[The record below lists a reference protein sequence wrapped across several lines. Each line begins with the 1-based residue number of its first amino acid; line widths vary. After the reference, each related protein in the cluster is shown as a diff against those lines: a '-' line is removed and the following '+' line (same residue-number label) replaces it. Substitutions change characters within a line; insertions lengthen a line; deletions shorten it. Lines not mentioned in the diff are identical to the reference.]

1 MRWRRTGSGPAPVLF
16 RRSVLN
22 YDKSRLVLSRS
33 SRPSTRTPLTMS
45 VETDFVG
52 NAAADSAGEVI
63 EDAPRPASS
72 EGCPT
77 PLGWAEVLESVRGES
92 TAWSIDVEGSLL
104 HGRTLGRGRP
114 LYFLNGITGDCE
126 LFCLLAW
133 LLREDFRCVLFDYR
147 THAARG
153 PADSTPFSARRLADD
168 LLAVADAQHDQ
179 AFSLF
184 AAPFGSL
191 IALSAMADHPTRI
204 ERAVLLGGFAQR
216 RLSRFERFL
225 CGVGRF
231 LPGTA
236 AQVPLRGTLQTASHQ
251 RAFPPFDATRWGFF
265 AQNTGQS
272 PIRDLAQRASM
283 MDQTD
288 LRGSLST
295 IQQPVLLIRA
305 EHEGAIS
312 AAGQEELERALPRAT
327 VEHMP
332 LAGQLAYLTHP
343 HRVAKA
349 VRSFLIDAAAEERPA
364 CEAVGLD
371 NSCCADHKDESL

>member
-1 MRWRRTGSGPAPVLF
+1 
-16 RRSVLN
+16 
-22 YDKSRLVLSRS
+22 
-33 SRPSTRTPLTMS
+33 MS

-72 EGCPT
+72 EGCPS
-77 PLGWAEVLESVRGES
+77 PLGWAEVLESVRAES
-92 TAWSIDVEGSLL
+92 TAWSIDVEGAVL

-114 LYFLNGITGDCE
+114 LYFLNGISGNWE

-133 LLREDFRCVLFDYR
+133 LLRDDFRCVLFDYR
-147 THAARG
+147 THEASGA
-153 PADSTPFSARRLADD
+153 ADSARLSTKRLADD
-168 LLAVADAQHDQ
+168 FLAVADGQHDQ

-191 IALSAMADHPTRI
+191 IALSAMAEHPTRI

-225 CGVGRF
+225 CGAGRF

-251 RAFPPFDATRWGFF
+251 RAFPPFDASRWGFF
-265 AQNTGQS
+265 AQNTGQT
-272 PIRDLAQRASM
+272 PIRDLAERAAL
-283 MDQTD
+283 MDETD
-288 LRGSLST
+288 LRGCLSR
-295 IQQPVLLIRA
+295 IEQPVLLIRT

-312 AAGQEELERALPRAT
+312 SAGQDELERSLPRAS

-349 VRSFLIDAAAEERPA
+349 VRSFLIDAAAEGRPA